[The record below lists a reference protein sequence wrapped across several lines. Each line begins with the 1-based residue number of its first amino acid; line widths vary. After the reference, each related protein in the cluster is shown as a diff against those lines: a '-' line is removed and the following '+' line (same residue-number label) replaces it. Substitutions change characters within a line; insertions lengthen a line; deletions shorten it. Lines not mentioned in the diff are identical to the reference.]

1 MFSAARKRVLL
12 PWVAMGF
19 SAILSLIAIVAIVGL
34 TALNG
39 PGSDGWAIAF
49 LAFLPMCFY
58 FMGAATSQTQG
69 EIAELRQQL
78 ARLTTQQ
85 DLR

>member
-1 MFSAARKRVLL
+1 MFNAARKRVLMPYL
-12 PWVAMGF
+12 ALLF
-19 SAILSLIAIVAIVGL
+19 SAVLSLIAIVAIISL

-58 FMGAATSQTQG
+58 S
-69 EIAELRQQL
+69 L
-78 ARLTTQQ
+78 ASPPRK
-85 DLR
+85 RKPSSRNCGNNWRF